1 MSVSENDRAS
11 RVRSNSFTNRSIQL
25 DEHIVYIPPSPVMS
39 HSGSRISE
47 LVPQR
52 SRAASS
58 KQERISSDGSDE
70 EDDYFGINRPQSIR
84 QKGRR
89 RLRNHLAG
97 ESGLYSGGGSLTWL
111 GRVYKAVWSFSLV
124 TRYMIYIFPLGL
136 ILSIPIFVGAFAA
149 TDASLGGVRIVW
161 IFVWVEIVWVSLWIA
176 RLFAKILPII
186 FETVVGVINNS
197 VTRYALILVALEMP
211 ITLVAWAFVSWIS
224 FVPIMTGNPDQR
236 RLNDR
241 ATKSWETRL
250 GRVLAAL
257 LVGSIVLVVE
267 RFLIQLISVNYHR
280 KQFAIRIKQYKRNI
294 YIFTK
299 LFDISRTLFPLYCP
313 EFVEEDYLMLAGIA
327 SELVTPVGNNGQS
340 TTMKIIGNIGRVG
353 DRFTSAIGN
362 VAHELTGN
370 NRILSP
376 QSSKAIVTAAL
387 ERRVASEAIAKRIW
401 MSLVPED
408 KAELDLDDLRD
419 VVAAH
424 LDEHGDANESNEFA
438 EECMAM
444 LDKDGNGDVSL
455 DEIVFMFLELG
466 REKKSV
472 SRSMHD
478 VDSAINVLNNVLTTV
493 VIFAAIFILIA
504 FMNQNFGTMLA
515 TAGTVL
521 LSLSFVFA
529 TTAAELLSSCIFLFV
544 KHPYDVGDRVDIN
557 GNKYVVD
564 HISLLYTVFHQ
575 VDNKK
580 NVQVPNSV
588 LNTLWVENISRSL
601 AMQEVIAIP
610 VHFDTT
616 VTDIEVLREEL
627 LKFVKCN
634 SRDFYPEVNIA
645 VSDIPALDQ
654 MELRFTVRHKSNMA
668 NETLRIQRQNKFMC
682 ELIAACKKVPLY
694 PPNVG
699 DPLLGSFGQPTY
711 SVMISDQEAQQR
723 FAKAMKDKDDMK
735 FKSPP
740 ADAIAD
746 TEINVSAASGKST
759 GVELTN
765 SARLSHGPRDSI
777 TERAVEMVESQDIA
791 RRQTTTGRRKP
802 GVAASTLSPNITNEK
817 DTLSPHIS
825 REKSR
830 ES

>member
-1 MSVSENDRAS
+1 MSVTENDRAS
-11 RVRSNSFTNRSIQL
+11 RVRSSSFTNRSIQL
-25 DEHIVYIPPSPVMS
+25 GEHIVYIPPSPVRS

-47 LVPQR
+47 LIPQR

-58 KQERISSDGSDE
+58 NERRTSSDDSDD
-70 EDDYFGINRPQSIR
+70 EDGYFGIHRPQSFR

-89 RLRNHLAG
+89 RLQKDLIG

-111 GRVYKAVWSFSLV
+111 GRVYQAVWSFSLV

-161 IFVWVEIVWVSLWIA
+161 IFVWVENVWVSMWTAKLS
-176 RLFAKILPII
+176 AKILPVI

-211 ITLVAWAFVSWIS
+211 ITLVMWTFVSWIT
-224 FVPIMTGNPDQR
+224 FIPIMTGNPDQR

-250 GRVLAAL
+250 DRVLAAL
-257 LVGSIVLVVE
+257 LVGSIVLLVE

-294 YIFTK
+294 YLITK

-327 SELVTPVGNNGQS
+327 SELITPGRNNGQS

-387 ERRVASEAIAKRIW
+387 ERKVASEAMAKRIW

-408 KAELDLDDLRD
+408 KAGLDFDDLRE
-419 VVAAH
+419 VVSAH
-424 LDEHGDANESNEFA
+424 LDEHGDANESSEFA

-444 LDKDGNGDVSL
+444 LDRDGNGDVSL
-455 DEIVFMFLELG
+455 DEIVFMFLEWG

-478 VDSAINVLNNVLTTV
+478 VDNAINVLDNVLTTV
-493 VIFAAIFILIA
+493 AIFAAILIFIA
-504 FMNQNFGTMLA
+504 FMNQNFGTILA

-521 LSLSFVFA
+521 LSMSFVFA

-544 KHPYDVGDRVDIN
+544 KHPYDVGDRVDIS
-557 GNKYVVD
+557 GGRYIVD
-564 HISLLYTVFHQ
+564 HISLLYTVFRE
-575 VDNKK
+575 VNNNK

-588 LNTLWVENISRSL
+588 LNTLWVENVSRSL
-601 AMQEVIAIP
+601 EMQQVITIQ
-610 VHFDTT
+610 VHFETT
-616 VTDIEVLREEL
+616 MVDIEVLHEEL
-627 LKFVKCN
+627 VNFVKCN
-634 SRDFYPEVNIA
+634 SRDYYPEVNIA
-645 VSDIPALDQ
+645 VSNIPALDR
-654 MELRFTVRHKSNMA
+654 MELTFSVRHKSNMA
-668 NETLRIQRQNKFMC
+668 NETLRAQRQNKFMC

-699 DPLLGSFGQPTY
+699 QPLLGSFGQPTY
-711 SVMISDQEAQQR
+711 SVIISDQEAQQR
-723 FAKAMKDKDDMK
+723 FEKAMKKKDDMK
-735 FKSPP
+735 FKPQS

-746 TEINVSAASGKST
+746 TEINVSGASGKST

-777 TERAVEMVESQDIA
+777 TERPAEIAKSQDIV
-791 RRQTTTGRRKP
+791 RRQPTTGRRKP
-802 GVAASTLSPNITNEK
+802 GVAES
-817 DTLSPHIS
+817 TLSPHITNEKNTLSPNVS
-825 REKSR
+825 REKSA
-830 ES
+830 EP

>member
-1 MSVSENDRAS
+1 MSVSENDRAP
-11 RVRSNSFTNRSIQL
+11 RVRSSSITNRSIQL
-25 DEHIVYIPPSPVMS
+25 DEHIVYIPPSPVRS

-47 LVPQR
+47 LTRQR

-58 KQERISSDGSDE
+58 RVTRTSSDDSDE
-70 EDDYFGINRPQSIR
+70 EDDYFGIHRPQSIR

-89 RLRNHLAG
+89 RLRNDLAG

-111 GRVYKAVWSFSLV
+111 GRVYEVVWSFSLV

-161 IFVWVEIVWVSLWIA
+161 IFVWVEIVWVSMWIA
-176 RLFAKILPII
+176 KLFAKIMPII

-211 ITLVAWAFVSWIS
+211 ITLVSWAFVSWIT
-224 FVPIMTGNPDQR
+224 FIPIMTGNPDQR

-250 GRVLAAL
+250 DRVLAAL
-257 LVGSIVLVVE
+257 LVGSILLIVE

-294 YIFTK
+294 YLITK
-299 LFDISRTLFPLYCP
+299 LFDISRALFPLYCP

-327 SELVTPVGNNGQS
+327 SELVTPGGGQS

-353 DRFTSAIGN
+353 DRFTAAIGN

-387 ERRVASEAIAKRIW
+387 ERRGASEAMAKRIW

-408 KAELDLDDLRD
+408 KAELDLDDLRE
-419 VVAAH
+419 VVSAH

-444 LDKDGNGDVSL
+444 LDRDGNGDVSL
-455 DEIVFMFLELG
+455 DEIGFVFLELG

-478 VDSAINVLNNVLTTV
+478 VDNAINVLNNVLTTV

-521 LSLSFVFA
+521 LSVSFVFA

-557 GNKYVVD
+557 GNRYIVD
-564 HISLLYTVFHQ
+564 HISLLYTVFRQ
-575 VDNKK
+575 VDNNK

-588 LNTLWVENISRSL
+588 LNTIWVENVSRSL
-601 AMQEVIAIP
+601 AMQQVITIP

-616 VTDIEVLREEL
+616 MDDIELLHEEL
-627 LKFVKCN
+627 VNFVKCN
-634 SRDFYPEVNIA
+634 SRDFYPEVNIT
-645 VSDIPALDQ
+645 VSDIPALDR
-654 MELRFTVRHKSNMA
+654 MELRFSVRHKSNMA
-668 NETLRIQRQNKFMC
+668 NETLRAQRQNKFMC

-699 DPLLGSFGQPTY
+699 DPVLGSFGQPTY

-723 FAKAMKDKDDMK
+723 FAKAMKDKDDIK
-735 FKSPP
+735 FKPQP
-740 ADAIAD
+740 ADAIAA
-746 TEINVSAASGKST
+746 EINVSAESGKST

-777 TERAVEMVESQDIA
+777 TERASVESQDIV
-791 RRQTTTGRRKP
+791 RRQPTTGRRKP
-802 GVAASTLSPNITNEK
+802 GVAESTLSPVISNEK
-817 DTLSPHIS
+817 NALSPRVS
-825 REKSR
+825 R
-830 ES
+830 

>member
-11 RVRSNSFTNRSIQL
+11 RVRSSSITNRSIQL
-25 DEHIVYIPPSPVMS
+25 DEHIVYIPPSPVRS

-47 LVPQR
+47 LTRQR

-58 KQERISSDGSDE
+58 RVARTSSDDSDE
-70 EDDYFGINRPQSIR
+70 EDDYFGIHRPQSIR

-89 RLRNHLAG
+89 RLRNDLAG

-111 GRVYKAVWSFSLV
+111 GRVYEVVWSFSLV

-161 IFVWVEIVWVSLWIA
+161 IFVWVEIVWVSMWIA
-176 RLFAKILPII
+176 KLFAKIMPII

-211 ITLVAWAFVSWIS
+211 ITLVSWAFVSWIT
-224 FVPIMTGNPDQR
+224 FIPIMTGNPDQR

-250 GRVLAAL
+250 DRVLAAL
-257 LVGSIVLVVE
+257 LVGSILLIVE

-294 YIFTK
+294 YLITK
-299 LFDISRTLFPLYCP
+299 LFDISRALFPLYCP

-327 SELVTPVGNNGQS
+327 SELVTPGGGQS

-353 DRFTSAIGN
+353 DRFTAAIGN

-387 ERRVASEAIAKRIW
+387 ERRVASEAMAKRIW

-408 KAELDLDDLRD
+408 KAELDLDDLRE
-419 VVAAH
+419 VVSAH
-424 LDEHGDANESNEFA
+424 LDEHGDANESSEFA

-444 LDKDGNGDVSL
+444 LDRDGNGDVSL
-455 DEIVFMFLELG
+455 DEIVFVFLELG

-478 VDSAINVLNNVLTTV
+478 VDNAINVLNNVLTTV

-521 LSLSFVFA
+521 LSVSFVFA

-557 GNKYVVD
+557 GNRYIVD
-564 HISLLYTVFHQ
+564 HISLLYTVFRQ
-575 VDNKK
+575 VDNNK

-588 LNTLWVENISRSL
+588 LNTLWVENVSRSL
-601 AMQEVIAIP
+601 AMQQVITIP

-616 VTDIEVLREEL
+616 MDDIELLHEEL
-627 LKFVKCN
+627 VNFVKCN
-634 SRDFYPEVNIA
+634 SRDFYPEVNIT
-645 VSDIPALDQ
+645 VSDIPALDR
-654 MELRFTVRHKSNMA
+654 MELRFSVRHKSNMA
-668 NETLRIQRQNKFMC
+668 NETLRAQRQNKFMC

-723 FAKAMKDKDDMK
+723 FAKAMKDKDDIK
-735 FKSPP
+735 FKAQP

-746 TEINVSAASGKST
+746 TEINVSAESGKST

-777 TERAVEMVESQDIA
+777 TERASEIVQSQDIV
-791 RRQTTTGRRKP
+791 RRQPTTGRRKP
-802 GVAASTLSPNITNEK
+802 GVAESTLSPVISNEK
-817 DTLSPHIS
+817 NTLSPRIS
-825 REKSR
+825 R
-830 ES
+830 